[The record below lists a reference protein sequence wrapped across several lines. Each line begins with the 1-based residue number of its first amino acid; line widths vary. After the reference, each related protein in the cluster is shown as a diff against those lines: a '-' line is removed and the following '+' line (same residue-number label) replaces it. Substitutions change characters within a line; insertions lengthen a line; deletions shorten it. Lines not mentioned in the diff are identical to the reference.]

1 MSAMPDLEPFSDAV
15 PSDGRPHAV
24 LGVGKSWNIG
34 DLRVAAGI
42 RFFLSFPTFDCID
55 EQLCVFMPGVFLG
68 ESCTLLVPS
77 PS

>member
-1 MSAMPDLEPFSDAV
+1 MRYRPMG
-15 PSDGRPHAV
+15 GRVAV
-24 LGVGKSWNIG
+24 LGVGKSWNKG
-34 DLRVAAGI
+34 GLRVAAGI